1 MVEVNLTTFDSID
14 EVSKLKTHHPNTA
27 AMIRIHP
34 PVDSAAQCPLGP
46 KFGAL
51 PEEFRPLLEAAI
63 ASDLKVVGVS
73 FHVGSGATRP
83 DAYRG
88 AISAARGVFDLAGR
102 LGMPPMT
109 MLNVGGGFTSS
120 RFEDAAAA
128 IRAGLDEFFPDPHEN
143 GGLTLMAEPGRYFAE
158 TPFTMAANI
167 IGKRV
172 RGGVRQYWI
181 DSGIY
186 GSLNCIILDH
196 AVVNAV
202 PVACKSNKNNPR
214 CDGEKTHKSTVFGP
228 TCDALD
234 TILEG

>member
-1 MVEVNLTTFDSID
+1 M
-14 EVSKLKTHHPNTA
+14 
-27 AMIRIHP
+27 
-34 PVDSAAQCPLGP
+34 
-46 KFGAL
+46 
-51 PEEFRPLLEAAI
+51 PEAVRPLLEAAREFG
-63 ASDLKVVGVS
+63 LKVAGVS
-73 FHVGSGATRP
+73 FHIGSGATRA

-88 AISAARGVFDLAGR
+88 ALWAARGVFDLAEQ
-102 LGMPPMT
+102 LGMASMT
-109 MLNVGGGFTSS
+109 ILNVGGCITSDS
-120 RFEDAAAA
+120 FEDAVVA
-128 IRAGLDEFFPDPHEN
+128 IRKAMQDFFPSNEN
-143 GGLTLMAEPGRYFAE
+143 ALTLMAEPGKYFAE
-158 TPFTMAANI
+158 TPFTLAANI

-172 RGGVRQYWI
+172 RDGVRQYWI